1 MIIIILYYY
10 YITII
15 YMTRLHQFN
24 ILLRSKK
31 ELIGCI
37 FITLIIQLCI
47 SLVTMKLDYKHN
59 ILGTTNSIIIWI
71 MLLIFMIGLI
81 LLMINPT
88 IPFLI
93 KQLLFGVFSIIV
105 GLILSQTIH
114 IINDPKLIEF
124 AALSTLVNFVLMLVV
139 GFIIVYFNYDLEW
152 IGILLLISL
161 FVIITVSII
170 SLFTKKS
177 KKINKSIAIVTIVI
191 FSLYILYDTN
201 NILLKYKNKNSTHCI
216 MGALD
221 YYLDIWNLFS
231 SYLTLGKK

>member
-1 MIIIILYYY
+1 
-10 YITII
+10 
-15 YMTRLHQFN
+15 MTRLQQFSAR
-24 ILLRSKK
+24 LRSKK
-31 ELIGCI
+31 ELMGCV

-47 SLVTMKLDYKHN
+47 SIGTMKLDYKHN
-59 ILGTTNSIIIWI
+59 ILGSTNSIIIWI
-71 MLLIFMIGLI
+71 ILLILMFGLI
-81 LLMINPT
+81 FLMINPK

-152 IGILLLISL
+152 TGILLLISL

-231 SYLTLGKK
+231 SYLTLGKNN